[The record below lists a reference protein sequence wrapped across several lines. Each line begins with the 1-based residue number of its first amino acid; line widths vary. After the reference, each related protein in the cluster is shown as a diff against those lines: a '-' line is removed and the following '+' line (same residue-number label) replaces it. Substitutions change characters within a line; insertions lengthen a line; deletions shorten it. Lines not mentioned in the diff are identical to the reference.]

1 MEDLLRTWFGERTF
15 GRAVN
20 YARSGRVLKYHYD
33 SKGRVLSG
41 VTNGSGRNVYTSEI
55 DFEYSDFSEPVQT
68 VGECTCPVGVS
79 CKHICAVLLVALKE
93 VGEHSLRI
101 WIFGSERP
109 LSAPQKGNLPQAHKN
124 EYGGFS
130 TLEAKKHYD
139 RWLKFV
145 TVTAMTSKLGI
156 KAPEPVEPLN
166 SGRRYILYVLNARSQ
181 NEVRLSLHTS
191 QRLKRGGHGALR
203 DFRDLQRLSWDDSPP
218 YSLED
223 RQLVQQIYA
232 AGYLD
237 PFESH
242 QYRWRGPSP
251 EIEGKSPE
259 ALVSIAQT
267 GRLAWGQDERI
278 PVRLVDALE
287 PQLEWYEKDGMMRC
301 RMVASDGAPAWLIPT
316 APPLLLKVDTVE
328 DPNTQS
334 TTFVAL
340 MGPVSGSLPV
350 DLLQHM
356 MNAPAIPR
364 DMLPELQNALAPLP
378 GFDEENLPKVE
389 EVRRVTPVP
398 VLLLDSVPA
407 SSSLSAAGAMPTTLA
422 ARARL
427 YFQYDQL
434 RVDFLSP
441 LDELIDE
448 NGVRYPRNRQIE
460 SPCIGFLG
468 SRMHSASK
476 WRSEA
481 EYKEGDY
488 CLGSLKAWQTTNN
501 WLAFLQTIPAMGN
514 NGWIIEVGDSFP
526 YSLVSIDED
535 DWYGEVEESE
545 AQEDWFGLKLGIE
558 VDGEKLDLLPLL
570 TKQLNQLPPP
580 DKLAGMKDDLVP
592 VAIDPQRFITVPANR
607 LRLIVVTLL
616 ELFGDRGAG
625 VRKSQAPILEEL
637 GRGLGLDFAGGE
649 TLKALAR
656 KLKTFKRLKSVKPPK
671 VFHAELRDYQK
682 KGLAWLQ
689 FLREMELG
697 GILADDM
704 GLGKTVQALAHI
716 QLEKERLAKSGGMRP
731 CLMIGPTSLMHNW
744 RREAQRFAPEL
755 KVVVYHGAQRHEQ
768 LNAIGGSD
776 LVLTTYALIQ
786 RDFDKLHEHHWHVL
800 VLDESQAI
808 KNSRSKVS
816 LYVRDLHATQRLCM
830 TGTPV
835 ENNLAELW
843 SQFDFLMPGFLGPKD
858 RFSRFYRSPIE
869 KHGDNDRR
877 KQLARRVAPFMLRR
891 TKELV
896 VKELPPK
903 TEILRE
909 CELKGRQRDLYET
922 VRSAMEEKVREEIH
936 KKGLARSQIIILD
949 ALLKMRQAC
958 CDPRLV
964 KVSQAKS
971 IKESAKMAM
980 LCELLDELL
989 SENRN
994 ILIFS
999 QFTSMLAL
1007 IEEELDR
1014 RKVSFVKLTGS
1025 TTDRDTPVQRF
1036 QNGEVP
1042 VFLISLKAG
1051 GSGLNLTAADTVIHY
1066 DPWWNPAVEDQAT
1079 DRAYRIGQD
1088 KPVFVYK
1095 LVASGTLEE
1104 KMLVLKE
1111 RKKALAQGV
1120 YSGGGQKASG
1130 LTAKDLDVLFEPL
1143 AAN

>member
-1 MEDLLRTWFGERTF
+1 MEDLLRHWFGDKTF

-33 SKGRVLSG
+33 SKERVLSG
-41 VTNGSGRNVYTSEI
+41 VINGSGRNVYTSEI
-55 DFEYSDFSEPVQT
+55 DFEYDDFSEPVQT
-68 VGECTCPVGVS
+68 IGECSCPVGVS
-79 CKHICAVLLVALKE
+79 CKHICAVLLAALKE
-93 VGEHSLRI
+93 VGEDKLRI
-101 WIFGSERP
+101 WIFGTERP
-109 LSAPQKGNLPQAHKN
+109 LCAQKDVNHPQTLENKF
-124 EYGGFS
+124 GGFS
-130 TLEAKKHYD
+130 TLEAKEHYD
-139 RWLKFV
+139 LWLRFV
-145 TVTAMTSKLGI
+145 TATAMASERGVKV
-156 KAPEPVEPLN
+156 PEPVKPLN
-166 SGRRYILYVLNARSQ
+166 SGRRYILYVLNGHSQ
-181 NEVRLSLHTS
+181 DEFSLSLHTS
-191 QRLKRGGHGALR
+191 QALKRGGHGALR

-223 RQLVQQIYA
+223 RQLVQQMYA

-242 QYRWRGPSP
+242 QYMWGGASP
-251 EIEGKSPE
+251 EIEGRPPE
-259 ALVSIAQT
+259 ALISIART

-278 PVRLVDALE
+278 PVRPVDALK
-287 PQLEWYEKDGMMRC
+287 PKLEWYEQGGMMRC
-301 RMVASDGAPAWLIPT
+301 RMVAADGAPACLIPT
-316 APPLLLKVDTVE
+316 EPPLLLKVDAVE
-328 DPNTQS
+328 APNTRR
-334 TTFVAL
+334 TTFIAL
-340 MGPVSGSLPV
+340 MGPVSGSLPA

-356 MNAPAIPR
+356 INAPAIPR
-364 DMLPELQNALAPLP
+364 DMLPELQEALAPLP

-389 EVRRVTPVP
+389 EVRHVTPIP
-398 VLLLDSVPA
+398 VLVLDGVPA
-407 SSSLSAAGAMPTTLA
+407 SGSLSGAMPITVA
-422 ARARL
+422 PRARF
-427 YFQYDQL
+427 YFQYDKL
-434 RVDFLSP
+434 RVEWCSF
-441 LDELIDE
+441 LDELIDD
-448 NGVRYPRNRQIE
+448 NGVRYPRNHQVE
-460 SPCIGFLG
+460 SPCADFM
-468 SRMHSASK
+468 SEQFHNANK

-481 EYKEGDY
+481 AYQQGDY
-488 CLGSLKAWQTTNN
+488 CLGSLKSWETTSN
-501 WLAFLQTIPAMGN
+501 WLGFLTTIPAMEG
-514 NGWIIEVGDSFP
+514 NGWQVEIHDSFP
-526 YSLVSIDED
+526 YDLVSIDDD
-535 DWYGEVEESE
+535 DWYGEVEDSE

-570 TKQLNQLPPP
+570 AKQLNQLPPP
-580 DKLAGMKDDLVP
+580 DKLAAMKDDLVP
-592 VAIDPQRFITVPANR
+592 IAIGPQRFITVPANR

-656 KLKTFKRLKSVKPPK
+656 KLKSFKRLKSVKPPK
-671 VFHAELRDYQK
+671 MFHAELRDYQK

-716 QLEKERLAKSGGMRP
+716 QLEKERLAKNGDMRP

-744 RREAQRFAPEL
+744 RREAERFAPEL
-755 KVVVYHGAQRHEQ
+755 KVVVYHGAKRHEQ
-768 LNAIGGSD
+768 LKDIGGSD

-808 KNSRSKVS
+808 KNPRSKAS
-816 LYVRDLHATQRLCM
+816 LYVRDLYATQRLCM

-858 RFSRFYRSPIE
+858 RFSRFYRTPIE
-869 KHGDNDRR
+869 RHGDDDRR

-896 VKELPPK
+896 AKELPPK

-922 VRSAMEEKVREEIH
+922 VRSAMEKKVREEIH

-971 IKESAKMAM
+971 VKESAKMAM
-980 LCELLDELL
+980 LCELLDELF
-989 SENRN
+989 SENRR

-1007 IEEELDR
+1007 IEEELNR

-1036 QNGEVP
+1036 QNGDVP

-1143 AAN
+1143 AAD